1 MSPRHVRHSPGEQR
15 VDAESSLTRALREL
29 AAAERQAE
37 TPPHVETAIMAAWDA
52 AHAAPPARRPR
63 RFLHTAA
70 TIAAGM
76 TIVCAAALQH
86 ELAEGPPPLPRSP
99 VLASGPATLPP
110 AMPVD
115 QDERRSR
122 RTRGTT
128 TRPQP
133 VANTARA
140 SLMFVGGP
148 IASNEIVRVVRM
160 RVTRSALT
168 ELGITA
174 TRSTTTVPTDM
185 VDVDVLIGEDG
196 VARGLRVGL

>member
-1 MSPRHVRHSPGEQR
+1 MSPRLVRPGPGER
-15 VDAESSLTRALREL
+15 GVDAESSLTRALREL
-29 AAAERQAE
+29 AAAERQVE

-52 AHAAPPARRPR
+52 AHAAPPARR
-63 RFLHTAA
+63 FVHTAA
-70 TIAAGM
+70 TIAAGI

-86 ELAEGPPPLPRSP
+86 ELAEGPLPLPRSP
-99 VLASGPATLPP
+99 VLASAPATLPP
-110 AMPVD
+110 AAPVD

-122 RTRGTT
+122 RTPVTT

-133 VANTARA
+133 VADPARA
-140 SLMFVGGP
+140 SLMLVGGP

-160 RVTRSALT
+160 RVTRSALA

-185 VDVDVLIGEDG
+185 VDVDVLVGEDG

>member
-1 MSPRHVRHSPGEQR
+1 MSPRLVRHSSGER
-15 VDAESSLTRALREL
+15 GVAAEGSLTRALREL
-29 AAAERQAE
+29 SAAERQVE

-52 AHAAPPARRPR
+52 AHAAPQAPRRR

-86 ELAEGPPPLPRSP
+86 DLAEGPLPLPRSP

-122 RTRGTT
+122 RTRVTT

-133 VANTARA
+133 VASTARS
-140 SLMFVGGP
+140 SLLFVGGP
-148 IASNEIVRVVRM
+148 LASNEIVHVVRM

-174 TRSTTTVPTDM
+174 TRSPTTVPTDM
-185 VDVDVLIGEDG
+185 VDVDVLVGEDG